1 MSLNISSRRR
11 TQRKPFNDILTDF
24 KEGVVT
30 LIDEARIS
38 KKAAKQATNLYQTQD
53 GIWGTRPGTFYYGA
67 VTPNAANI
75 DGAAEYVKSDA
86 TTELLIVANKVYK
99 CTDGG
104 AWTEVLLSTGGSAN
118 FTSGTQCYFKQS
130 QQKLYITN
138 GTDALAYYDGTDIHS
153 YTALSGA
160 PGWAATP
167 LARTVLTAGN
177 YTMYYQITALNGVGE
192 TLASTEQSITVN
204 KTRDTWDTDGSE
216 YLTVDWTAV
225 TDATRYQVYVSDES
239 GYEVLLTD
247 IESTATSFNDDG
259 SLQPNEFIETPDAD
273 TTGGPKFKQMEL
285 STDRIWGTGDPNNRY
300 AVYFSGTGT
309 STGTFSDFYG
319 GGAIYLEPGGRDMP
333 VAVVHYRTGKGDS
346 IVTVLCQSPEGLGS
360 IWQISLITATLGD
373 TVFTIPSAVKVVG
386 SIGTNAPLSVVKVK
400 NDIAFY
406 NKRGFTNLGSKAGLL
421 NILATDE
428 LSVGIRPSVRSLV
441 GSKVDK
447 ICGYY
452 YDGKIYWSVPES
464 SSGNDKI
471 YVFDTERRNW
481 QIAWSFGVNQF
492 LEYTDTSKVTKL
504 LGVPLAGTKLIQI
517 SDTITGDLGLAF
529 STQYISGLYAIDE
542 DKTVAAKIRDAYI
555 ELGIPRGNISF
566 SLLGSEKNKAF
577 SQIGSITIT
586 GETSQTGWTWDKYT
600 NLKYSTSSGTPTS
613 FSASSIKKRIKINKL
628 LYNYQFQVG
637 SSGYADKYSI
647 LSLQVKGKIVPTRLP
662 SSWDQ

>member
-1 MSLNISSRRR
+1 MSINLTSRRR
-11 TQRKPFNDILTDF
+11 TQRKPFNDILDDF

-30 LIDEARIS
+30 LVDEARIS

-53 GIWGTRPGTFYYGA
+53 GIWSTRPGTAYYGL

-75 DGAAEYVKSDA
+75 DGAAEYVKTDA
-86 TTELLIVANKVYK
+86 TTELIIVATKVYK
-99 CTDGG
+99 STDGG
-104 AWTEVLLSTGGSAN
+104 AWTEIKLSTGASAN
-118 FTSGTQCYFKQS
+118 YTTGTQCYFIQI

-138 GTDALAYYDGTDIHS
+138 GTDALGYYDGTDIHT
-153 YTALSGA
+153 YTEIAA
-160 PGWAATP
+160 PAWEATP

-177 YTMYYQITALNGVGE
+177 YNVYYQVTAMNGVGE
-192 TLASTEQSITVN
+192 TVGSTEETITVN
-204 KTRDTWDTDGSE
+204 KIRDDWATDSTE
-216 YLTVDWTAV
+216 YITIDWAAV
-225 TDATRYQVYVSDES
+225 AGATRYQVYYSDES
-239 GYEVLLTD
+239 GYEVLLT
-247 IESTATSFNDDG
+247 STTDTVFVDDG
-259 SLQPNEFIETPDAD
+259 LTQPNEFVEVPDGN

-285 STDRIWGTGDPNNRY
+285 STDRIWGTGDPDNRY
-300 AVYFSGTGT
+300 TVYFSGTGT
-309 STGTFSDFYG
+309 AMGTFSDFYG
-319 GGAIYLEPGGRDMP
+319 GGAIQLDPGGRDMP

-346 IVTVLCQSPEGLGS
+346 VVTVLCSSPEGQGS
-360 IWQISLITATLGD
+360 IWQISLINATIGD
-373 TVFTIPSAVKVVG
+373 TTFTIPSAIKIVG

-400 NDIAFY
+400 NDIAFF
-406 NKRGFTNLGSKAGLL
+406 NKKGFTNLGSKAGLL

-441 GSKVDK
+441 GSKVNE

-464 SSGNDKI
+464 ASGNDKV

-481 QIAWSFGVNQF
+481 QIAWSFGVSQF
-492 LEYTDTSKVTKL
+492 MEYTDTSGNSKL

-517 SDTITGDLGLAF
+517 SDSITGDLGAAF
-529 STQYISGLYAIDE
+529 STQYISGLYSIDK
-542 DKTVAAKIRDAYI
+542 DKTVAAKIKDAYV
-555 ELGIPRGNISF
+555 ELGNPRGNISF

-586 GETSQTGWTWDKYT
+586 GETSQTGYTWDKYT

-613 FSASSIKKRIKINKL
+613 FSASTVKKRVKINKL
-628 LYNYQFQVG
+628 LYNYQYQV
-637 SSGYADKYSI
+637 SSTGYADSYSI

-662 SSWDQ
+662 SSWDT

>member
-1 MSLNISSRRR
+1 MSLQVNTRRR
-11 TQRKPFNDILTDF
+11 TQRKPFNDILNDF

-30 LIDEARIS
+30 LVDEARIS

-53 GIWGTRPGTFYYGA
+53 GIWSTRPGTAYYGR

-75 DGAAEYVKSDA
+75 DGCAEYVKSDG
-86 TTELLIVANKVYK
+86 TTELIVVATNVYK
-99 CTDGG
+99 STDGG
-104 AWTEVLLSTGGSAN
+104 AWTQITGAT
-118 FTSGTQCYFKQS
+118 FTAGAQCFFIQIKA
-130 QQKLYITN
+130 KLYISN
-138 GTDALAYYDGTDIHS
+138 GTDSLAYYDGTDLHT
-153 YTALSGA
+153 YTEIAA
-160 PGWAATP
+160 PAWAGTP
-167 LARTVLTAGN
+167 LARTVLTAGSYN
-177 YTMYYQITALNGVGE
+177 VYYQVTALNGVGE
-192 TLASTEQSITVN
+192 TVANAEQTITVN
-204 KTRDTWDTDGSE
+204 KPRDLWETNGTE
-216 YLTVDWTAV
+216 YITIDWSAV
-225 TDATRYQVYVSDES
+225 AGATRYQVYYSDES
-239 GYEVLLTD
+239 GYEVFLASTTD
-247 IESTATSFNDDG
+247 TTYNDDG
-259 SLQPNEFIETPDAD
+259 LTQVNEFVETPDAN

-285 STDRIWGTGDPNNRY
+285 SADRIWGTGNPNDKY

-309 STGTFSDFYG
+309 SMGTFSEFYG
-319 GGAIYLEPGGRDMP
+319 GGTIYLDPGGRDIP
-333 VAVVHYRTGKGDS
+333 VSVVHYRTGKGDS
-346 IVTVLCQSPEGLGS
+346 VVTVLCSSPEGQGS
-360 IWQISLITATLGD
+360 IWQVSLISATLGD
-373 TVFTIPSAVKVVG
+373 TTFTIPSAIKIVG

-400 NDIAFY
+400 NDIAFF
-406 NKRGFTNLGSKAGLL
+406 NKKGFTNLGSKAGLL

-441 GSKVDK
+441 GSKISD

-481 QIAWSFGVNQF
+481 QIAWSFGVAQF
-492 LEYTDTSKVTKL
+492 MEYTETDGTSKL
-504 LGVPLAGTKLIQI
+504 LGVPVSGTKLIQI
-517 SDTITGDLGLAF
+517 SDTITGDLGSAF
-529 STQYISGLYAIDE
+529 STQYISGLYSIDK
-542 DKTVAAKIRDAYI
+542 DKTIAAKIKDAYI
-555 ELGIPRGNISF
+555 ELGNPRGNISF

-586 GETSQTGWTWDKYT
+586 GETSQTGYTLDKYT
-600 NLKYSTSSGTPTS
+600 SIKYTTTSGTPTS

-628 LYNYQFQVG
+628 LYNYQYQVS